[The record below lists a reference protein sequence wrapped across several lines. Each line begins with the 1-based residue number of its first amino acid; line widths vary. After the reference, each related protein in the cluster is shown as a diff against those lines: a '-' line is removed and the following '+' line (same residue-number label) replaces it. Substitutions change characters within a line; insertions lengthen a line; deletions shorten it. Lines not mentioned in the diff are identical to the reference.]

1 MCRCHGG
8 KHEFSKN
15 RSEAMDDKTNTES
28 SHSTVLKS
36 DCYNN
41 RTTIRYGSGYCI
53 GSTTYVCSVVIDSN
67 VL

>member
-1 MCRCHGG
+1 MN
-8 KHEFSKN
+8 FSKN

-41 RTTIRYGSGYCI
+41 RTTVRYGSGIYCI
-53 GSTTYVCSVVIDSN
+53 SSTIYVCSVVIDC
-67 VL
+67 